1 MRELCSKRTNFVWQ
15 TSLTRNLPL
24 EYNFGNGGFMLKR
37 LAPFLPLFLVIACAP
52 DISDPNIQSAVI
64 HSLTATMWTPVPPSL
79 TPTPEPNTSKIVE
92 ILNNIMVG
100 TDPLLE
106 TIDAKFSVIDT
117 QILLNE
123 ITQEAVILRISVDC
137 EWVYSDSCTP
147 EATFVK
153 LVKAF
158 SVNEK
163 VIQNIGAQ
171 VPTTVHTVEVLT
183 YDRMKASGLIAITW
197 GDLVDYSYGKINGN
211 QLGSRIIRQA
221 ATP

>member
-15 TSLTRNLPL
+15 
-24 EYNFGNGGFMLKR
+24 
-37 LAPFLPLFLVIACAP
+37 CAP